1 MTKLWGGPS
10 LEECHPERAVLSKV
24 VHVKG
29 LHTVLENI
37 MLEIFAPVHTG
48 IGTIRTFC
56 AVIMAFL

>member
-1 MTKLWGGPS
+1 M
-10 LEECHPERAVLSKV
+10 EECHPERAVLSKV